1 MAMNIKNTISNLRRF
16 ENKSMKGG
24 YQRDATHEA
33 VQRHTLDLLAILSD
47 KKIEEDTYTPQDSG
61 KQNFRCSACKG
72 TGYIDKWEDG
82 SKKEYEHKVI
92 EDCDI
97 CKGEGVV
104 EIKVIDKRK
113 KTKDKDLYY
122 DDEF

>member
-1 MAMNIKNTISNLRRF
+1 MVMNIKNTINNLRRF

-24 YQRDATHEA
+24 YPRDATHEA
-33 VQRHTLDLLAILSD
+33 FQRHTLDLLSILSD

-61 KQNFRCSACKG
+61 KHNFRCSTCKG
-72 TGYIDKWEDG
+72 IGYVELWEG
-82 SKKEYEHKVI
+82 GNKREAEHKVI
-92 EDCDI
+92 KDCNI
-97 CKGEGVV
+97 CKGEGIV